1 VIGIF
6 KQKNPGNTLL
16 LLIYALVLKFPSFL
30 YPAGPLQL
38 SGDHYLYTQ
47 LVRFLQSLHLPVLS
61 YSLFTFVLIFG
72 QALLLNRIFNA
83 QKMIAKP
90 TYLPA
95 MAFVLIS
102 SLFAEWN
109 QFSAPLLIN
118 TFLIW
123 IFYRMM
129 ILYNVSKAGNVIF
142 NIGLL
147 LGLITMFYH
156 PPIVFILLV
165 PFTLF
170 IMRPFRIQEWVIAL
184 LGITTPYYFLALILY
199 FTNQW
204 SWNHLIPSISFN
216 LPGMPTSV
224 FTTISIAL
232 LVIPFIIGGI
242 FVQNN
247 LNKMLIQVRKGWSLL
262 LIMLMISLSVILMDG
277 DTHYVNWI
285 LCIVPISAFHAA
297 AYFYPLNRTFPLVI
311 HWITFAYAVYINYNY
326 MLK

>member
-1 VIGIF
+1 MVGIF

-16 LLIYALVLKFPSFL
+16 LLLYALVLKFPSFL
-30 YPAGPLQL
+30 HPAPPLEL
-38 SGDHYLYTQ
+38 AGDHYLYKQ
-47 LVRFLQSLHLPVLS
+47 LVHFLESVRLPLIL
-61 YSLFTFVLIFG
+61 YSLLTFALIFG
-72 QALLLNRIFNA
+72 QALLLNRICNA

-95 MAFVLIS
+95 MAFVLIN
-102 SLFAEWN
+102 SLFVEWS

-129 ILYNVSKAGNVIF
+129 TLYNESQAGNAIF

-147 LGLITMFYH
+147 LGIITMLYH
-156 PPIVFILLV
+156 PAVAFVLLV
-165 PFTLF
+165 LFTLF

-184 LGITTPYYFLALILY
+184 LGVTTPYYFLALILY

-204 SWNHLIPSISFN
+204 SWQHLIPSLSFN
-216 LPGMPTSV
+216 FPRMPTSV
-224 FTTISIAL
+224 FTTISIVL
-232 LVIPFIIGGI
+232 LVIPFIIGGV

-262 LIMLMISLSVILMDG
+262 LIMLMISISVILIDG
-277 DTHYVNWI
+277 NTDYVNWI
-285 LCIVPISAFHAA
+285 LCVVPISAFHSA
-297 AYFYPLNRTFPLVI
+297 AYFYPVNRTLPAVI
-311 HWITFAYAVYINYNY
+311 HWITFAYAIYINYV
-326 MLK
+326 LR